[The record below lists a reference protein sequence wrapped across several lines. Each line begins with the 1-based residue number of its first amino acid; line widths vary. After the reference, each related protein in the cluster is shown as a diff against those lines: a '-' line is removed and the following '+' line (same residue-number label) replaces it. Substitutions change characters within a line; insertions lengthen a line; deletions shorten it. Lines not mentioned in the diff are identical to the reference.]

1 MSARDTAL
9 AESAQAIFCSMADYL
24 GAIESSK
31 FLNHKTY
38 TTFSEFENSNRA
50 LLKKALTRVKVDV
63 GFKDV
68 YEYLIKNPK
77 WYVSSILI
85 ANALVRD
92 LKTIDK
98 DFNISQAKY
107 NDGKMFY
114 LRGDEEVMNLIGKL
128 FSIANKS
135 LVTQLLKKDI
145 PNIIGFGDINK
156 WSPADIYLAN
166 PTAKVILK
174 KEFNS
179 ANNKDYTFDELNT
192 TISELID
199 GGNLLPLSLKKTT
212 TTARLYKVN
221 FSEDFKAKLLRGVK
235 FKGTSKWKKYK
246 RLAKTERGSWF
257 QFKKGKKTETRDLRL
272 FITLG
277 DGKKGEIKLRHD
289 PSGTSGRFVI
299 EFIGGGAEA
308 RGGSIGSTKL
318 FHRIWSTVDS
328 TAANNFL
335 QLYDKGNE
343 KFKRIKKSLE
353 EHKADLREDKIG
365 KVSEYDHYMA
375 IASAENII
383 NAIMPSTIKWFNKD
397 EKGKAQ
403 KLVRLM
409 FQYVTSRDPLSAKF
423 VIAK

>member
-24 GAIESSK
+24 GVAKSPNI
-31 FLNHKTY
+31 LNHKTY
-38 TTFSEFENSNRA
+38 TTFSEFENANRP

-63 GFKDV
+63 SIKDV

-92 LKTIDK
+92 LKDIDD

-107 NDGKMFY
+107 DDGKMFY
-114 LRGDEEVMNLIGKL
+114 LRGDKEVMNLIAQLFKL
-128 FSIANKS
+128 ANKS
-135 LVTQLLKKDI
+135 LITQLLKKDI
-145 PNIIGFGDINK
+145 PKIIGFTDINK

-166 PTAKVILK
+166 PTAKTILK
-174 KEFNS
+174 KELNS
-179 ANNKDYTFDELNT
+179 ANKDYTFDELNT

-212 TTARLYKVN
+212 SSAKLYKVN

-272 FITLG
+272 NITLG

-328 TAANNFL
+328 TAANNFIR
-335 QLYDKGNE
+335 LYDKGNAE
-343 KFKRIKKSLE
+343 FKRIKKSKE

-383 NAIMPSTIKWFNKD
+383 NAIMPSTMKWFNKN

>member
-63 GFKDV
+63 GIKDV

-145 PNIIGFGDINK
+145 PNIIGF
-156 WSPADIYLAN
+156 
-166 PTAKVILK
+166 
-174 KEFNS
+174 
-179 ANNKDYTFDELNT
+179 
-192 TISELID
+192 
-199 GGNLLPLSLKKTT
+199 
-212 TTARLYKVN
+212 
-221 FSEDFKAKLLRGVK
+221 
-235 FKGTSKWKKYK
+235 
-246 RLAKTERGSWF
+246 
-257 QFKKGKKTETRDLRL
+257 
-272 FITLG
+272 
-277 DGKKGEIKLRHD
+277 
-289 PSGTSGRFVI
+289 
-299 EFIGGGAEA
+299 
-308 RGGSIGSTKL
+308 
-318 FHRIWSTVDS
+318 
-328 TAANNFL
+328 
-335 QLYDKGNE
+335 
-343 KFKRIKKSLE
+343 
-353 EHKADLREDKIG
+353 
-365 KVSEYDHYMA
+365 
-375 IASAENII
+375 
-383 NAIMPSTIKWFNKD
+383 
-397 EKGKAQ
+397 
-403 KLVRLM
+403 
-409 FQYVTSRDPLSAKF
+409 
-423 VIAK
+423 